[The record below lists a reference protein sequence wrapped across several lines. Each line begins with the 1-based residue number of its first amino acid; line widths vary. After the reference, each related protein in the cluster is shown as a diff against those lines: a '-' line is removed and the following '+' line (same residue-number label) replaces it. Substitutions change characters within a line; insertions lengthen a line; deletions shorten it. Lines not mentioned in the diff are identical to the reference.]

1 MPLQSPPLLPE
12 LRAEQFNLWR
22 HHPVTRLVFDDYL
35 ESLTTLIEL
44 QVLNGWL
51 SGNATLQAE
60 QEARGRVIAHRLL
73 IQNLNLSVIREHFG
87 LPGVPDD
94 AR

>member
-1 MPLQSPPLLPE
+1 MPLPLPPLLKE
-12 LRAEQFNLWR
+12 LQAEQFALWR

-35 ESLTTLIEL
+35 ETLAWRIES
-44 QVLNGWL
+44 QVLNSWL
-51 SGNATLQAE
+51 GGNLTLNAE
-60 QEARGRVIAHRLL
+60 QEARGRLIAYRLL
-73 IQNLNLSVIREHFG
+73 AQGLNLSAIREEFG